1 MRHVL
6 PVYGWR
12 HVCTQ
17 RAATW
22 RHVKTVGVSGAIAS
36 WCRSYPTC
44 CVALVASCPVRRR
57 TPRVDE
63 SFAQGRRGT
72 VQTSCY
78 SVGVAEYAMSV
89 YVCVF
94 VCLYASISRELHIQS
109 SLMSRMMCNLYMT
122 VGRFSSGGVAI
133 CSCFRFTDDV
143 IIAQNASCMSR
154 PFQRR
159 VTIFALS
166 CMG

>member
-1 MRHVL
+1 MHITGGHMETCQDGWSEWRYCIVVQKLSNLLRRIGCVVSCTTANAESGRVL
-6 PVYGWR
+6 
-12 HVCTQ
+12 
-17 RAATW
+17 RA
-22 RHVKTVGVSGAIAS
+22 GAPGHS
-36 WCRSYPTC
+36 PDF
-44 CVALVASCPVRRR
+44 LLL
-57 TPRVDE
+57 
-63 SFAQGRRGT
+63 G
-72 VQTSCY
+72 
-78 SVGVAEYAMSV
+78 GVAEYAMSV